1 MNRRTKR
8 KKERYSKTTGQ
19 KVGKEVKNE
28 LSMPLYVGK
37 TLKKGKRGELKFFG
51 R

>member
-8 KKERYSKTTGQ
+8 KKERYSKTGQ